1 MLRLLLLPALL
12 FIAPISLLAQ
22 QPARC
27 VFTGSIH
34 LESNGSPISNA
45 QLFVSDYAPTRGK
58 MDVNWPSSFT
68 DAEGNFSMDLKGQAN
83 FLRIIRTQGDTID
96 IGVRGF
102 QCNTHQDI
110 IVGYVTKPAET
121 KTYVIGEMP
130 YVLPGVTL
138 QAFSSRSTLNRI
150 PASVGYIDKQLLES
164 TDPEGVISKYL
175 AKKGEGMHHIAFL
188 TDDIEAEIQRLKSE
202 GFEFVNE
209 VPKDGAD
216 NKRIVFLHPRS
227 TCGVLVELCEEKKN

>member
-1 MLRLLLLPALL
+1 MG
-12 FIAPISLLAQ
+12 IAVDGHNPSVA
-22 QPARC
+22 
-27 VFTGSIH
+27 VFEKILGTKVRKNEAVASEKVRTWFFGVG
-34 LESNGSPISNA
+34 ES
-45 QLFVSDYAPTRGK
+45 QV
-58 MDVNWPSSFT
+58 
-68 DAEGNFSMDLKGQAN
+68 E
-83 FLRIIRTQGDTID
+83 
-96 IGVRGF
+96 
-102 QCNTHQDI
+102 
-110 IVGYVTKPAET
+110 
-121 KTYVIGEMP
+121 
-130 YVLPGVTL
+130 
-138 QAFSSRSTLNRI
+138 
-150 PASVGYIDKQLLES
+150 LLES